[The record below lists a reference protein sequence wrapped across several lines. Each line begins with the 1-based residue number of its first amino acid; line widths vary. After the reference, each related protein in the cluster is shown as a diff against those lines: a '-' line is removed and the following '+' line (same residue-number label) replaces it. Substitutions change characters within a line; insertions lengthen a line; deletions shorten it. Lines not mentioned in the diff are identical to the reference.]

1 MKRWAVTLP
10 PRGTL
15 TLHKRHP
22 INPVT
27 TRRYHPGAHAID
39 VQVNGAVVASAPFML
54 SLA

>member
-1 MKRWAVTLP
+1 MKSWAVTLP

-22 INPVT
+22 MKPVT

-39 VQVNGAVVASAPFML
+39 VPVNGAVVASASFVL
-54 SLA
+54 NLA